1 MTHIPPLEPEMAP
14 PTRPAPRPVVAYRR
28 LMAATVLCMIMFG
41 AVQVLPAVA
50 LEALGED
57 LGLNFEQRGLIFSLR
72 IAAAVP
78 ILLLIGHFAE
88 RPGKRHILSW
98 GLLAIAAGQA
108 LTAMAPGYGALL
120 GAVLVSGV
128 GLGVVEAITNPLV
141 AQLNPDRSAWALNV
155 LNGMFSLGLVVGA
168 LGTGELLQAGYGWRL
183 TFWIWVIL
191 PAVCAVLYLTPHYP
205 PPSPESDSFHVR
217 PDVRGFLANPL
228 FWMLAVAM
236 VLGGG
241 CEAGLT
247 SWAPNFVAA
256 ELGASARG
264 GAWATILYGTFM
276 ALGRFAGGAV
286 LTRITPVQMML
297 GSALA
302 CGAVTLGL
310 AFVPVLWGAWA
321 LFALGGL
328 FVACFW
334 PTLLAVASDHICTGS
349 MSLFSLLAA
358 AGIAGCV
365 IVPWAIGAL
374 GDVLGLRAGILVLPA
389 SMALLIVMLLVAARY
404 MRSTCDPDR
413 PQTVPEA
420 ADHREEVGRG

>member
-1 MTHIPPLEPEMAP
+1 MTRVPPPETEMAP
-14 PTRPAPRPVVAYRR
+14 PTQPTPRPVVAYRR

-57 LGLNFEQRGLIFSLR
+57 LSLNFEQRGLIFSLR

-78 ILLLIGHFAE
+78 VLLLVGHFAE
-88 RPGKRHILSW
+88 RPGKRHVLSW
-98 GLLAIAAGQA
+98 GLLAIAAGQV
-108 LTAMAPGYGALL
+108 LTAVASSYGPLL
-120 GAVLVSGV
+120 GAVLVCGA

-155 LNGMFSLGLVVGA
+155 VNGMFSLGLVVGA
-168 LGTGELLQAGYGWRL
+168 LSTGELLEAGYGWRL
-183 TFWIWVIL
+183 TFWVWVLL
-191 PAVCAVLYLTPHYP
+191 PVVCAVLYLTPHYP
-205 PPSPESDSFHVR
+205 PPSPASDSLRIR
-217 PDVRGFLANPL
+217 PDIRSFLVNPL
-228 FWMLAVAM
+228 FWMLTVAM

-256 ELGASARG
+256 ELGASPRG

-276 ALGRFAGGAV
+276 ALGRFGSGAIIGRV
-286 LTRITPVQMML
+286 SPMRMMF
-297 GSALA
+297 GSALL
-302 CGAVTLGL
+302 CGTVTLGL
-310 AFVPVLWGAWA
+310 AFVPALWEAWA

-365 IVPWAIGAL
+365 LVPWAIGAL
-374 GDVLGLRAGILVLPA
+374 GDLFGLRVGMLVLPV
-389 SMALLIVMLLVAARY
+389 SMALLLGLLLLASRHMRGNCDSLTAR
-404 MRSTCDPDR
+404 RSAVR
-413 PQTVPEA
+413 PTPV
-420 ADHREEVGRG
+420 RGD

>member
-1 MTHIPPLEPEMAP
+1 VTHMPPLEPEIAL
-14 PTRPAPRPVVAYRR
+14 PTQPAPRPVVAYRR

-41 AVQVLPAVA
+41 GVQVLPAVA

-98 GLLAIAAGQA
+98 GLLAIAAGQV
-108 LTAMAPGYGALL
+108 LTAVAPGYSALL
-120 GAVLVSGV
+120 GAVLVSGI

-141 AQLNPDRSAWALNV
+141 AQLNPHRSAWALNI
-155 LNGMFSLGLVVGA
+155 LNGMFSLGLVAGA

-183 TFWIWVIL
+183 AFWLWMVP
-191 PAVCAVLYLTPHYP
+191 PAVCAVLYLTPRYP

-217 PDVRGFLANPL
+217 PDVKSFLANPL

-247 SWAPNFVAA
+247 SWAPNFVAE

-276 ALGRFAGGAV
+276 ALGRFGSGAV
-286 LTRITPVQMML
+286 VNRVTPMQMML
-297 GSALA
+297 GSALL
-302 CGAVTLGL
+302 CGAATLGL
-310 AFVPVLWGAWA
+310 AVVPALWGAWA

-358 AGIAGCV
+358 AGIGGCV
-365 IVPWAIGAL
+365 VVPWAIGAL
-374 GDVLGLRAGILVLPA
+374 GDLFGLRTGILVLPI
-389 SMALLIVMLLVAARY
+389 SMALLIVMLLVASRY
-404 MRSTCDPDR
+404 MHRNCKPGLAGDR
-413 PQTVPEA
+413 I
-420 ADHREEVGRG
+420 